1 MTDLWKTQDLM
12 MSQSLSGNA
21 NKPPKGE
28 SRVLQDAAEKS
39 SVPQNAP
46 GLILNVV
53 MTACSRSG
61 PSPNVHV

>member
-1 MTDLWKTQDLM
+1 

-21 NKPPKGE
+21 DKPPKGVSE
-28 SRVLQDAAEKS
+28 FFKDAAEKS